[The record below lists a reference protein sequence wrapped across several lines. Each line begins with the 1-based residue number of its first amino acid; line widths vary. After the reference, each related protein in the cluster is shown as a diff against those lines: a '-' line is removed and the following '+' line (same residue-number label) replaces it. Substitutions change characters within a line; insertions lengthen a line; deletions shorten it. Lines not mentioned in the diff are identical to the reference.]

1 MVEVSP
7 AKILLGEDEPLNIEL
22 LQLALERYNSWH
34 QIDIVEDGEPALD
47 YLVGRTRDRPVDP
60 LPDLV
65 LLDLRLPK
73 IDELEVLR
81 ALQGTDRTK
90 DLSVAILATAEADN
104 NLNACYALGISSH
117 VIKPLDFETLIGV
130 IRRVGLYRMLLPS
143 KILSSPS
150 AQY

>member
-1 MVEVSP
+1 MVEVAP
-7 AKILLGEDEPLNIEL
+7 AKILLGEDEPLNVEL
-22 LQLALERYNSWH
+22 LQLALERYNFLH
-34 QIDIVEDGEPALD
+34 QIEIVEDGEPALD
-47 YLVGRTRDRPVDP
+47 YLVGRTGDRPIDP
-60 LPDLV
+60 LPDL

-81 ALQGTDRTK
+81 ALRGTDRTK

-143 KILSSPS
+143 KTLSSPS